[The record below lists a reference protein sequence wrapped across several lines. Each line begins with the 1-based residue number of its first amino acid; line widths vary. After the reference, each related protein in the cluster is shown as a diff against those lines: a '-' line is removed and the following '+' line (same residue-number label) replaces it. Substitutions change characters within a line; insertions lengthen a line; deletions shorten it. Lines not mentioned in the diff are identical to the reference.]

1 MNNKEFITPY
11 GLFATIVVT
20 VIGVGVFS
28 LPRDLATNVNTDGW
42 IIALISGIISYFLIY
57 IALSVVENNKYSKFF
72 NILELN
78 FGKIIGSILALIF
91 IIYNI
96 FAVSIGMR
104 VFIEVIKMYLL
115 QRTPTEFLI
124 IITILTG
131 LYLVRGEVGSLIKFN
146 EIAFW
151 VMFLPITFVLLLT
164 LNRTDFTNI
173 FPIFNSAPDE
183 YVKALRST
191 IYSFGG
197 IEIIYLVLPFMKN
210 KKSIAKV
217 ALKSIIF
224 VALFYVII
232 IIFCLAVFAKEQ
244 TKILLW
250 PTITMIKSINI
261 PGAFIERWEGIIMAL
276 WVVFYFTTFVNS
288 YYLSSDILKD
298 MLNLH
303 DIKLSSALIVPFI
316 YAIALYPEN
325 IAELYDI
332 SNSILPYLATF
343 SSVLLPLILFL
354 RKPSKKEVKERG
366 IK

>member
-28 LPRDLATNVNTDGW
+28 LPRDLTTNVNTDGW
-42 IIALISGIISYFLIY
+42 IITLISGGISYFLIY
-57 IALSVVENNKYSKFF
+57 IALSVVENNKYNKFF

-131 LYLVRGEVGSLIKFN
+131 MYLVRGEVGSLIKFN

-151 VMFLPITFVLLLT
+151 VMFLPIIFVILLT

-173 FPIFNSAPDE
+173 FPVFNSAPDE
-183 YVKALRST
+183 YIKALRST

-217 ALKSIIF
+217 ALKSIMFIT
-224 VALFYVII
+224 LFYAII

-250 PTITMIKSINI
+250 PTITLIKSINI

-298 MLNLH
+298 MFNLH

-332 SNSILPYLATF
+332 SNSILPYLVTF

-354 RKPSKKEVKERG
+354 RKPSKKEVKEGG